1 MPETFSIPLLRL
13 APFLLILLVPIAV
26 FRILDLKLTKAM
38 LIATAR
44 MLIQLSLVGVYL
56 GFLFRVD
63 SLPLNLAWMLIM
75 SMAAGA
81 SILRQSGLR
90 IRAAG
95 PAALPSFALTVA
107 AVLASIAIAIRP
119 GVLLSARYM
128 IPLAGMLMGNILK
141 SCIVGLERFYGRLQ
155 EQEQDVLRAFT
166 LGATR
171 SEAVRP
177 YLREAVAAAVKPFLG
192 TVATMGIVAL
202 PGMMTGQILG
212 GTAPGGAVLYQILI
226 IVAILTTSVLSVAVC
241 LGATSRIAFDEHNR
255 LRADWFRGGGARSGR
270 GGRSA

>member
-44 MLIQLSLVGVYL
+44 MLIQ
-56 GFLFRVD
+56 F
-63 SLPLNLAWMLIM
+63 LNLAWMLIM